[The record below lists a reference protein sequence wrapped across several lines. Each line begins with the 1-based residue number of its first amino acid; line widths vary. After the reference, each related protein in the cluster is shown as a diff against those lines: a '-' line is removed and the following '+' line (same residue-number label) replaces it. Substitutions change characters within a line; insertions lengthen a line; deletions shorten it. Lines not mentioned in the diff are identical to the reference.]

1 MGALPGG
8 EQLKLFVGL
17 GNPGAKYA
25 GNRHNVGYRAV
36 EKIAENYGFGR
47 WRTKFQGLFSEG
59 RIGSERVGLLKPETF
74 MNNSG
79 QSVGEAA
86 RYFKL
91 DCGDLIVIHDDIDL
105 APGKVKAKTGGGTGG
120 HNGLKSVQRHLGG
133 EFLRVRIGVGH
144 PGRKDL
150 VIPHVLKDFSK
161 SDLEWLESA
170 LDRIGRG
177 AEWLAANDLQKFQ
190 QLVAQKSLSLTKPS
204 PQEFNMR
211 REDPPERKADDGNRL
226 ESGVFERLRS
236 WLRG

>member
-1 MGALPGG
+1 M
-8 EQLKLFVGL
+8 KLFVGL

-36 EKIAENYGFGR
+36 EKIAEDRGFGR

-59 RIGSERVGLLKPETF
+59 RLGSERVGLLKPETF

-91 DCGDLIVIHDDIDL
+91 DCSDVIVIHDEIDL
-105 APGKVKAKTGGGTGG
+105 PPGKMKAKAGGGSGG
-120 HNGLKSVQRHLGG
+120 HNGLKSVQRHVGG

-161 SDLEWLESA
+161 GELEWLDSA
-170 LDRIGRG
+170 LDSVSRG
-177 AEWLAANDLQKFQ
+177 AELLAADELQKFQ
-190 QLVAQKSLSLTKPS
+190 QLISQKALAPKTPS
-204 PQEFNMR
+204 RQDVGVQSEAMQR
-211 REDPPERKADDGNRL
+211 RRAGSGNRS
-226 ESGVFERLRS
+226 EAGVFERLKSWIRS
-236 WLRG
+236 

>member
-1 MGALPGG
+1 M
-8 EQLKLFVGL
+8 KLFVGL

-36 EKIAENYGFGR
+36 EKIAADRGFGR
-47 WRTKFQGLFSEG
+47 WRSKFQGLFSEG
-59 RIGSERVGLLKPETF
+59 RLGTERAGLLKPETF

-91 DCGDLIVIHDDIDL
+91 DCNDIIVIHDEIDL
-105 APGKVKAKTGGGTGG
+105 APGKMKAKAGGGSGG
-120 HNGLKSVQRHLGG
+120 HNGLKSVQRHVGG

-170 LDRIGRG
+170 LDRISRG
-177 AEWLAANDLQKFQ
+177 AELLAEDNLQKFQ
-190 QLVAQKSLSLTKPS
+190 QLIAQKPLDLKTPARHDSDRRSDAT
-204 PQEFNMR
+204 PQQRANNGNDR
-211 REDPPERKADDGNRL
+211 DG
-226 ESGVFERLRS
+226 GVFERLKS

>member
-1 MGALPGG
+1 M
-8 EQLKLFVGL
+8 KLFVGL

-36 EKIAENYGFGR
+36 EKIAEDRGFGR

-59 RIGSERVGLLKPETF
+59 RLGSERVGLLKPETF

-91 DCGDLIVIHDDIDL
+91 DCSDVIVIHDEIDL
-105 APGKVKAKTGGGTGG
+105 PPGKMKAKAGGGSGG
-120 HNGLKSVQRHLGG
+120 HNGLKSVQRHVGG

-161 SDLEWLESA
+161 GELEWLDSA
-170 LDRIGRG
+170 LDSVSRG
-177 AEWLAANDLQKFQ
+177 AELLAADELQKFQ
-190 QLVAQKSLSLTKPS
+190 QLISQKTLAPKTPS
-204 PQEFNMR
+204 PQDVSMQSEAMQQLR
-211 REDPPERKADDGNRL
+211 AGSGNRS
-226 ESGVFERLRS
+226 EGGVFERLKS
-236 WLRG
+236 WIRG

>member
-1 MGALPGG
+1 M
-8 EQLKLFVGL
+8 KLFVGL

-36 EKIAENYGFGR
+36 EKIAEDYGFGR

-59 RIGSERVGLLKPETF
+59 RLGTERIGLLKPETF

-91 DCGDLIVIHDDIDL
+91 DCSNIIVIHDEIDL
-105 APGKVKAKTGGGTGG
+105 AFGKIKAKAGGGSGG

-133 EFLRVRIGVGH
+133 EFLRVRVGIEH

-161 SDLEWLESA
+161 KELEWLKWD
-170 LDRIGRG
+170 LDSVSQV
-177 AEWLAANDLQKFQ
+177 ANLLVENNLQEFQ
-190 QLVAQKSLSLTKPS
+190 QLIAQNSLDPQEKIMDKQKAQKKKRGHQKITNPNPTTN
-204 PQEFNMR
+204 PQKQLIR
-211 REDPPERKADDGNRL
+211 GLRKASKR
-226 ESGVFERLRS
+226 
-236 WLRG
+236 

>member
-1 MGALPGG
+1 M
-8 EQLKLFVGL
+8 KLFVGL

-36 EKIAENYGFGR
+36 EKIAEDYGFGR

-59 RIGSERVGLLKPETF
+59 RLGAERIGLLKPETF

-91 DCGDLIVIHDDIDL
+91 DCSNIIVVHDEIDL
-105 APGKVKAKTGGGTGG
+105 APGKMKAKAGGGSGG
-120 HNGLKSVQRHLGG
+120 HNGLKSVQRHVGG

-150 VIPHVLKDFSK
+150 VIPHVLKNFSK
-161 SDLEWLESA
+161 SDLEWLEAA
-170 LDRIGRG
+170 LDRVSRG
-177 AEWLAANDLQKFQ
+177 AELLVKDDLQRFQ
-190 QLVAQKSLSLTKPS
+190 QLIAQKSLDLKTPARHDSDS
-204 PQEFNMR
+204 RSDAAPQQRANGGNDR
-211 REDPPERKADDGNRL
+211 DG
-226 ESGVFERLRS
+226 GVFKRLKS

>member
-1 MGALPGG
+1 M
-8 EQLKLFVGL
+8 KLFVGL

-36 EKIAENYGFGR
+36 EKIAEDRGFGR

-59 RIGSERVGLLKPETF
+59 RLGSARVGLLKPETF

-91 DCGDLIVIHDDIDL
+91 DCSDVIVIHDEIDL
-105 APGKVKAKTGGGTGG
+105 PPGKMKAKAGGGSGG
-120 HNGLKSVQRHLGG
+120 HNGLKSVQRHVGG

-161 SDLEWLESA
+161 GELEWLDSA
-170 LDRIGRG
+170 LDSVSRG
-177 AEWLAANDLQKFQ
+177 AELLAADELQKFQ
-190 QLVAQKSLSLTKPS
+190 QLISQKTLAPKTPS
-204 PQEFNMR
+204 PQDVSMQSEAMQQR
-211 REDPPERKADDGNRL
+211 RADSGSRS
-226 ESGVFERLRS
+226 EGGVFERLKS
-236 WLRG
+236 WIRG

>member
-1 MGALPGG
+1 M
-8 EQLKLFVGL
+8 KLFVGL

-36 EKIAENYGFGR
+36 EKIAEDYGFER
-47 WRTKFQGLFSEG
+47 WRTKFQGLLSEG
-59 RIGSERVGLLKPETF
+59 RLGTERIGLLKPETF

-91 DCGDLIVIHDDIDL
+91 DCSNIIVVHDEIDL
-105 APGKVKAKTGGGTGG
+105 APGKMKAKAGGGSGG
-120 HNGLKSVQRHLGG
+120 HNGLKSVQRHVGG

-161 SDLEWLESA
+161 SDLEWLEAA
-170 LDRIGRG
+170 LDKVSRG
-177 AEWLAANDLQKFQ
+177 AELLANDDLQRFQ
-190 QLVAQKSLSLTKPS
+190 QLIAQKSLDLKTPARHDSDPRS
-204 PQEFNMR
+204 DAAPQQRANGGN
-211 REDPPERKADDGNRL
+211 DGDG
-226 ESGVFERLRS
+226 GVFERLKS

>member
-1 MGALPGG
+1 M
-8 EQLKLFVGL
+8 KLFVGL

-36 EKIAENYGFGR
+36 EKIAEDRGFGR

-59 RIGSERVGLLKPETF
+59 RLGSERVGLLKPETF

-91 DCGDLIVIHDDIDL
+91 DCSDVIVIHDEIDL
-105 APGKVKAKTGGGTGG
+105 PPGKMKAKAGGGSGG
-120 HNGLKSVQRHLGG
+120 HNGLKSVQRHVGG

-161 SDLEWLESA
+161 GELEWLDSA
-170 LDRIGRG
+170 LDSVSRG
-177 AEWLAANDLQKFQ
+177 AELLAADELQKFQ
-190 QLVAQKSLSLTKPS
+190 QLISQKTLAPKTPS
-204 PQEFNMR
+204 PQDVGMQSEAMQQR
-211 REDPPERKADDGNRL
+211 RADSGNRS
-226 ESGVFERLRS
+226 EGGVFERLKS
-236 WLRG
+236 WIRG